1 MRKLKIVYIINFICL
16 IIILISNILNFVY
29 KISKSNKFNINI
41 ELINDNNYKEYL
53 SEINNL
59 KVFDNFKNYEKN
71 ALVTRIFFFGIS
83 FISGGYIFLQ
93 QINPYINSIVCNLF
107 YSVLNYFCM
116 IFNCVCA
123 IVSLILILR
132 INKIKKVE
140 KNINNVMNNVEYNNI
155 IWEKYGNLNN
165 KCELNII
172 LNIIIIIFCFIVLSL
187 CLYGLINIEYRYSDK
202 ERTKDE
208 DSDISN
214 SQEKK

>member
-71 ALVTRIFFFGIS
+71 ALGSRIFFLSIS

-93 QINPYINSIVCNLF
+93 QMNPYINSIVCNLF
-107 YSVLNYFCM
+107 YSVLNYFCI
-116 IFNCVCA
+116 IFNSVYS

-132 INKIKKVE
+132 IKKIKKVE
-140 KNINNVMNNVEYNNI
+140 KNINDVMNNVEYNNI

-172 LNIIIIIFCFIVLSL
+172 INIIIIVFCFIVSFL
-187 CLYGLINIEYRYSDK
+187 CLYGLINIEYRYSDNGN
-202 ERTKDE
+202 KDE
-208 DSDISN
+208 DSDISD

>member
-16 IIILISNILNFVY
+16 IIILIANILNFVY
-29 KISKSNKFNINI
+29 KISKSNKFFINI
-41 ELINDNNYKEYL
+41 ELINNNNYNEYL

-59 KVFDNFKNYEKN
+59 KVFDNFKNYEN
-71 ALVTRIFFFGIS
+71 NTLVTRIFFLSIS

-107 YSVLNYFCM
+107 YSVLNYFC
-116 IFNCVCA
+116 IILNCVYA

-140 KNINNVMNNVEYNNI
+140 KNINDVMNNVEYNNI

-172 LNIIIIIFCFIVLSL
+172 INIIIIIFCFIVSFL
-187 CLYGLINIEYRYSDK
+187 CLYGLINIEYRYSDNG
-202 ERTKDE
+202 TKDE
-208 DSDISN
+208 DSNISD

>member
-16 IIILISNILNFVY
+16 IIILITNILNFVY

-71 ALVTRIFFFGIS
+71 ALGSRIFFLSIS

-93 QINPYINSIVCNLF
+93 QMNPYINSIVCNLF
-107 YSVLNYFCM
+107 YSVLNYFCI
-116 IFNCVCA
+116 IFNSVYS

-132 INKIKKVE
+132 IKKIKKVE
-140 KNINNVMNNVEYNNI
+140 KNINDVMNNVEYNNI

-172 LNIIIIIFCFIVLSL
+172 INIIIIVFCFIVSFL
-187 CLYGLINIEYRYSDK
+187 CLYGLINIEYRYSDNGN
-202 ERTKDE
+202 KDE
-208 DSDISN
+208 DSDISD

>member
-16 IIILISNILNFVY
+16 IIILIANILNFVY

-59 KVFDNFKNYEKN
+59 KVFDNFKNYEN
-71 ALVTRIFFFGIS
+71 NTLVTRIFFLSIS

-107 YSVLNYFCM
+107 YSVLNYFC
-116 IFNCVCA
+116 IILNCVYA

-140 KNINNVMNNVEYNNI
+140 KNINDVMNNVEYNNI

-172 LNIIIIIFCFIVLSL
+172 INIIIIIFCFIVSFL
-187 CLYGLINIEYRYSDK
+187 CLYGLINIEYRYSDNG
-202 ERTKDE
+202 TKDE
-208 DSDISN
+208 DSNISD

>member
-16 IIILISNILNFVY
+16 IIILIANILNFVY

-41 ELINDNNYKEYL
+41 ELIKDNNYKEYL

-59 KVFDNFKNYEKN
+59 KVFDNFKNYEN
-71 ALVTRIFFFGIS
+71 NTLVTRIFFLSIS

-107 YSVLNYFCM
+107 YSVLNYFC
-116 IFNCVCA
+116 IILNCVYA

-140 KNINNVMNNVEYNNI
+140 KNINDVMNNVEYNNI

-172 LNIIIIIFCFIVLSL
+172 INIIIIIFCFIVSFL
-187 CLYGLINIEYRYSDK
+187 CLYGLINIEYRYSDNG
-202 ERTKDE
+202 TKDE
-208 DSDISN
+208 DSNISD

>member
-16 IIILISNILNFVY
+16 IIILITNILNFVY

-59 KVFDNFKNYEKN
+59 EVFDNFKNYEKN
-71 ALVTRIFFFGIS
+71 ALGTRIFFLSIS

-93 QINPYINSIVCNLF
+93 QMNPYINSIVCNLF
-107 YSVLNYFCM
+107 YSVLNYFCI
-116 IFNCVCA
+116 IFNSVYS

-132 INKIKKVE
+132 IKKIKKVE
-140 KNINNVMNNVEYNNI
+140 KNINDVMNNVEYNNI

-172 LNIIIIIFCFIVLSL
+172 LNIIIIIFCFIVSFL
-187 CLYGLINIEYRYSDK
+187 CLYGLINIEYRYSDNG
-202 ERTKDE
+202 TKDE
-208 DSDISN
+208 DSDISD

>member
-16 IIILISNILNFVY
+16 IIILIANILNFVY

-59 KVFDNFKNYEKN
+59 KVFDNFKNYEN
-71 ALVTRIFFFGIS
+71 NTLVTRIFFLSIS
-83 FISGGYIFLQ
+83 FISGAYIFLQ

-107 YSVLNYFCM
+107 YSVLNYFCI
-116 IFNCVCA
+116 IFNSVYS

-132 INKIKKVE
+132 IKKIKKVE
-140 KNINNVMNNVEYNNI
+140 KNINDVMNNVEYNNI

-172 LNIIIIIFCFIVLSL
+172 INIIIIIFCFIVSFL
-187 CLYGLINIEYRYSDK
+187 CLYGLINIEYRYSDNG
-202 ERTKDE
+202 TKDE
-208 DSDISN
+208 DSNISD

>member
-16 IIILISNILNFVY
+16 IIILIANILNFVY

-41 ELINDNNYKEYL
+41 ELIKDNNYKEYL

-71 ALVTRIFFFGIS
+71 ALGSRIFFLSIS

-93 QINPYINSIVCNLF
+93 QMNPYINSIVCNLF
-107 YSVLNYFCM
+107 YSVLNYFCI
-116 IFNCVCA
+116 IFNSVYS

-132 INKIKKVE
+132 IKKIKKVE
-140 KNINNVMNNVEYNNI
+140 KNINDVMNNVEYNNI

-172 LNIIIIIFCFIVLSL
+172 INIIIIVFCFIVSFL
-187 CLYGLINIEYRYSDK
+187 CLYGLINIEYRYSDNGN
-202 ERTKDE
+202 KDE
-208 DSDISN
+208 DSDISD

>member
-16 IIILISNILNFVY
+16 IIILITNILNFVY

-41 ELINDNNYKEYL
+41 ELIKDNNYKEYL

-59 KVFDNFKNYEKN
+59 KVFDNFKNYEN
-71 ALVTRIFFFGIS
+71 NTLVTRIFFLSIS

-107 YSVLNYFCM
+107 YSVLNYFC
-116 IFNCVCA
+116 IILNCVYA

-140 KNINNVMNNVEYNNI
+140 KNINDVMNNVEYNNI

-172 LNIIIIIFCFIVLSL
+172 INIIIIIFCFIVSFL

-202 ERTKDE
+202 GTKDE
-208 DSDISN
+208 DSDISD

>member
-16 IIILISNILNFVY
+16 IIILITNILNFVY

-71 ALVTRIFFFGIS
+71 VLGTRIFFLSIS

-93 QINPYINSIVCNLF
+93 QMNPYINSIVCNLF
-107 YSVLNYFCM
+107 YSVLNYFCI
-116 IFNCVCA
+116 IFNSVYS

-132 INKIKKVE
+132 IKKIKKVE
-140 KNINNVMNNVEYNNI
+140 KNINDVMNNVEYNNI

-172 LNIIIIIFCFIVLSL
+172 INIIIIVFCFIVSFL
-187 CLYGLINIEYRYSDK
+187 CLYGLINIEYRYSDNGN
-202 ERTKDE
+202 KDE
-208 DSDISN
+208 DSDISD

>member
-16 IIILISNILNFVY
+16 IIILITNILNFVY

-41 ELINDNNYKEYL
+41 ELIKDNNYKEYL

-59 KVFDNFKNYEKN
+59 KVFDNFKNYENN
-71 ALVTRIFFFGIS
+71 ALSTRIFFLSIS

-107 YSVLNYFCM
+107 YSVLNYFCI
-116 IFNCVCA
+116 IFNFVYA
-123 IVSLILILR
+123 IISLILILK

-140 KNINNVMNNVEYNNI
+140 KNINNVMNNIEYNNI

-187 CLYGLINIEYRYSDK
+187 CLYGLINIEYRYSDDG
-202 ERTKDE
+202 RTNEE

>member
-16 IIILISNILNFVY
+16 IIILIANILNFVY

-41 ELINDNNYKEYL
+41 ELIKDNNYKEYL

-59 KVFDNFKNYEKN
+59 KVFDNFKNYEN
-71 ALVTRIFFFGIS
+71 NTLVTRIFFLSIS
-83 FISGGYIFLQ
+83 FISGAYIFLQ

-107 YSVLNYFCM
+107 YSVLNYFC
-116 IFNCVCA
+116 IILNCVYA

-140 KNINNVMNNVEYNNI
+140 KNINDVMINVEYNNI

-172 LNIIIIIFCFIVLSL
+172 INIIIIIFCFIVSFL
-187 CLYGLINIEYRYSDK
+187 CLYGLINIEYRYSDNG
-202 ERTKDE
+202 TKDE
-208 DSDISN
+208 DSNISD

>member
-16 IIILISNILNFVY
+16 IIILIANILNFVY

-41 ELINDNNYKEYL
+41 ELIKDNNYKEYL

-59 KVFDNFKNYEKN
+59 KVFDNFKNYEN
-71 ALVTRIFFFGIS
+71 NSLGTRIFFLSIS

-93 QINPYINSIVCNLF
+93 QMNPYINSIVCNLF
-107 YSVLNYFCM
+107 YSVLNYFCI
-116 IFNCVCA
+116 IFNSVYS

-132 INKIKKVE
+132 IKKIKKVE
-140 KNINNVMNNVEYNNI
+140 KNINDVMNNVEYNNI

-172 LNIIIIIFCFIVLSL
+172 INIIIIIFCFIVSFL
-187 CLYGLINIEYRYSDK
+187 CLYGLINIEYRYSDNGN
-202 ERTKDE
+202 KDE
-208 DSDISN
+208 DSDISD

>member
-16 IIILISNILNFVY
+16 IIILITNILNFVY

-71 ALVTRIFFFGIS
+71 VLGTRIFFLSIS

-93 QINPYINSIVCNLF
+93 QMNPYINSIVCNLF
-107 YSVLNYFCM
+107 YSVLNYFCI
-116 IFNCVCA
+116 IFNSVYS

-132 INKIKKVE
+132 IKKIKKVE

-172 LNIIIIIFCFIVLSL
+172 INIIIIVFCFIVSFL
-187 CLYGLINIEYRYSDK
+187 CLYGLINIEYRYSDNGN
-202 ERTKDE
+202 KDE
-208 DSDISN
+208 DSDISD

>member
-16 IIILISNILNFVY
+16 IIILITNILNFVY

-71 ALVTRIFFFGIS
+71 VLGTRIFFLSIS

-93 QINPYINSIVCNLF
+93 QMNPYINSIVCNLF
-107 YSVLNYFCM
+107 YSVLNYFCI
-116 IFNCVCA
+116 IFNSVYS

-132 INKIKKVE
+132 IKKIKKVE
-140 KNINNVMNNVEYNNI
+140 KNINDVMNNVEYNNI

-172 LNIIIIIFCFIVLSL
+172 INIIIIIFCFIVSFL
-187 CLYGLINIEYRYSDK
+187 CLYGLINIEYRYSDNGN
-202 ERTKDE
+202 KDE
-208 DSDISN
+208 DSDISD

>member
-1 MRKLKIVYIINFICL
+1 M
-16 IIILISNILNFVY
+16 S
-29 KISKSNKFNINI
+29 
-41 ELINDNNYKEYL
+41 
-53 SEINNL
+53 
-59 KVFDNFKNYEKN
+59 
-71 ALVTRIFFFGIS
+71 IS

-107 YSVLNYFCM
+107 YSVLNYFC
-116 IFNCVCA
+116 IILNCVYA

-140 KNINNVMNNVEYNNI
+140 KNINDVMNNVEYNNI

-172 LNIIIIIFCFIVLSL
+172 INIIIIIFCFIVSFL
-187 CLYGLINIEYRYSDK
+187 CLYGLINIEYRYSDNG
-202 ERTKDE
+202 TKDE
-208 DSDISN
+208 DSD

>member
-16 IIILISNILNFVY
+16 IIILIANILNFVY

-41 ELINDNNYKEYL
+41 ELIKDNNYKEYL

-59 KVFDNFKNYEKN
+59 KVFDNFKNYEN
-71 ALVTRIFFFGIS
+71 NSLVTRIFFLSIS

-107 YSVLNYFCM
+107 YSVLNYFC
-116 IFNCVCA
+116 IILNCVYA

-140 KNINNVMNNVEYNNI
+140 KNINDVMNNVEYNNI

-172 LNIIIIIFCFIVLSL
+172 INIIIIIFCFIVSFL
-187 CLYGLINIEYRYSDK
+187 CLYGLINIEYRYSDNG
-202 ERTKDE
+202 TKDE
-208 DSDISN
+208 DSNISD

>member
-71 ALVTRIFFFGIS
+71 ALGSRIFFLSIS

-93 QINPYINSIVCNLF
+93 QMNPYINSIVCNLF
-107 YSVLNYFCM
+107 YSVLNYFC
-116 IFNCVCA
+116 IILNCVYA

-140 KNINNVMNNVEYNNI
+140 KNINDVMNNVEYNNI

-172 LNIIIIIFCFIVLSL
+172 INIIIIIFCFIVSFL
-187 CLYGLINIEYRYSDK
+187 CLYGLINIEYRYSDNGN
-202 ERTKDE
+202 KDE
-208 DSDISN
+208 DSDISD